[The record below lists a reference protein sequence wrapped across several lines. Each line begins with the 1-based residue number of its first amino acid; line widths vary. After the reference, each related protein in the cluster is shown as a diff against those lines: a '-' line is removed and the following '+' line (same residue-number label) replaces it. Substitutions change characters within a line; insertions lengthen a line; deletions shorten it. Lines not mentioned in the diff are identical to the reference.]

1 MDQLAPQ
8 HVPVYESDRRR
19 RTIWEECAKRNQPV
33 VAIRDGERG
42 YIVRYDI
49 QHLDAELSTEA
60 VRALREQT
68 RTLRSYPTGTDPIS
82 QAEGVGGEAGA
93 VSGDLHT
100 DSETAARRLASK
112 LSGFVFDR
120 SNWQKR

>member
-8 HVPVYESDRRR
+8 HVPVYETDRTRR
-19 RTIWEECAKRNQPV
+19 SIWEECAKRNQPV
-33 VAIRDGERG
+33 VAIRDAARG
-42 YIVRYDI
+42 FIVRYDI
-49 QHLDAELSTEA
+49 QHIDAELSTET

-100 DSETAARRLASK
+100 DSEQAARRLASK

-120 SNWQKR
+120 SNWQTR